1 MMNLKQENVKNFIDI
16 NRKDNTMNNLLVGN
30 GFLIQFGGRAYTNR
44 EIVLRT
50 LINYE
55 RSDFPADV
63 IVNTPI
69 EAKSYFGFM
78 FNEILSVLKNEYDGY
93 CNCRGW

>member
-1 MMNLKQENVKNFIDI
+1 MLEKFIDI
-16 NRKDNTMNNLLVGN
+16 NRKNDAMNNLLVGN
-30 GFLIQFGGRAYTNR
+30 GFLIQFGGGAYTNR

-78 FNEILSVLKNEYDGY
+78 FNEILSVLRQHRTIPPINSRKSS
-93 CNCRGW
+93 